1 MFISPIVKLLCRVL
15 WFVLNKLLS
24 QKSKSSPHRRRGRA
38 VGSLR
43 VRVRGNYAFIS
54 RMKFVTVGIAVTA
67 EIVKRATRNHGYC
80 GNRRTCNQKRK
91 QTSLA
96 TGVCNR
102 RGTQAGQIT
111 SGKKRDMG
119 GGCSTKKRYIWST
132 KAALLLLLSSS
143 YLRTS
148 ADVSVPSAAHRRA
161 ESRFW
166 GVFIIA
172 VHRAFVLG
180 LGARHRGI
188 VELSED
194 SCV

>member
-119 GGCSTKKRYIWST
+119 GGCSTKK
-132 KAALLLLLSSS
+132 KVHMEHESSS
-143 YLRTS
+143 SSSSFFFLLKNLCRCFG
-148 ADVSVPSAAHRRA
+148 AVCGAPAGRVPVLGRIHHRRTPCLCA
-161 ESRFW
+161 GFGGPASRYC
-166 GVFIIA
+166 GA
-172 VHRAFVLG
+172 V
-180 LGARHRGI
+180 RG
-188 VELSED
+188 
-194 SCV
+194 